1 MPSSRQ
7 HLPTH
12 GGPDGVTHDARRILD
27 HVLST
32 MKDVPEISDP
42 AGRAA
47 LMAAIANEAM
57 SRMANQSRALVKKSH
72 AHEARGRA
80 GARPTRPLPADRDRC
95 DCGWESEA
103 EAPVITAKADIH

>member
-1 MPSSRQ
+1 
-7 HLPTH
+7 LPTN
-12 GGPDGVTHDARRILD
+12 GGPDGVAHDARRIID

-32 MKDVPEISDP
+32 MKDIPEVSDP

-57 SRMANQSRALVKKSH
+57 SRMANQSRALVKKAH
-72 AHEARGRA
+72 AHESRGRGPA
-80 GARPTRPLPADRDRC
+80 PRQTRPTLPPDHDGC

-103 EAPVITAKADIH
+103 EAPVITKKPDIH